1 MSDSM
6 RIVVSIEER
15 FKVIM
20 LQIRQKQFKSAMTND
35 PYQKQT
41 QRMQKDNEK
50 DIMNNIIYFRIFM
63 FLIDEK

>member
-41 QRMQKDNEK
+41 QRM
-50 DIMNNIIYFRIFM
+50 
-63 FLIDEK
+63 